1 MKFKTNSKRLSP
13 ILMLW
18 IGSLIVCLPV
28 TAKTQPQPTGQPLH
42 LTLKKGDKAPFA
54 GKLLTPEALAKIITG
69 YEKKLKLQ
77 ALEIEKLKRES
88 TVTAKT
94 EDAICKAK
102 LEGEAAKLKACE
114 DASSSKDLIWTKALD
129 KCNKPSPWYK
139 SQFLGFTVGSLFA
152 SGICIG
158 VDRASR

>member
-1 MKFKTNSKRLSP
+1 
-13 ILMLW
+13 
-18 IGSLIVCLPV
+18 LIVCFPV
-28 TAKTQPQPTGQPLH
+28 TAKTQPQPGEAPKH
-42 LTLKKGDKAPFA
+42 VTLNKGDKAPFA
-54 GKLLTPEALAKIITG
+54 GKLLTPEALAKIITD
-69 YEKKLKLQ
+69 YEKKVKLQ

-88 TVTAKT
+88 AVTAKT

-114 DASSSKDLIWTKALD
+114 AASSRNDQIWTKALD
-129 KCNKPSPWYK
+129 KCNKPTPWYK